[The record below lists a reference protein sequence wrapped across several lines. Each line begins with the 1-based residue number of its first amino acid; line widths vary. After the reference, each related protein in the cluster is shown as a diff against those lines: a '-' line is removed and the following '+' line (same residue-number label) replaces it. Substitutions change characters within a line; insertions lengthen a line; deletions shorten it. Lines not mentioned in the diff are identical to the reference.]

1 MKIYRPSDTCFD
13 EMKSRMN
20 RRALPEDSVRDTVNA
35 IIQDVSARGDEAL
48 FDYAARFD
56 RVHLDPSS
64 LFVTEAELAGAEA
77 AVEDSVKEAIA
88 ASLANI
94 HYFSDRS
101 RRQDWSGV
109 NAQGVE
115 VAERFLPYDR
125 VGIYIPGGKAPLV
138 STSIMTGGF
147 AQAAGVREIVAAT
160 PCGPDGRVN
169 PALLYALKA
178 SGATEI
184 VKIGGAQAIAA
195 LAVGT
200 ESVKPVEKI
209 FGPGN
214 RFVVEAKRQLVGAVA
229 IDLLPGPSEVM
240 VLADET
246 ADAEFLA
253 ADLLA
258 QGEHGPDSVVVFV
271 TTSEALL
278 EQVEAEV
285 ERQAALL
292 SRGSIIREVLDKH
305 AYGFLVSS
313 IQEGVDLVNAFAPEH
328 LVLVTRDEDA
338 VLDGIRTAGAI
349 YAGAFS
355 TVACGDFLA
364 GPSHTLPT
372 GGAGKSFSGLRADQF
387 QRRTSV
393 VRMNRE
399 AVLKSAPYVA
409 EFARVEGLDA
419 HNHSIQVNEAMEKGT
434 VRALAHAY
442 VYPSFHGLLHVKLE
456 ELGNFPHYLR
466 LLAICHVQ
474 TPEIAVE
481 YIKEVYSPIRR
492 RLHDCIRTMFP
503 GASTYQVFWTVLAI
517 ESIMI
522 GLLTRLRM
530 IVELM
535 ENNRVPKGSVQD
547 LFELIVRQVDGLIHL
562 CGQPS

>member
-13 EMKSRMN
+13 EMKRRMN

-48 FDYAARFD
+48 FDYASRFD
-56 RVHLDPSS
+56 KVHLDSSS
-64 LFVTEAELAGAEA
+64 LFVTEAELAEAEA
-77 AVEDSVKEAIA
+77 MVEGSVKEAIA
-88 ASLANI
+88 VSLANI

-195 LAVGT
+195 LALGT

-214 RFVVEAKRQLVGAVA
+214 RFVVEAKRPLVGAVA

-240 VLADET
+240 VLADDT

-278 EQVEAEV
+278 EQVDAEV

-313 IQEGVDLVNAFAPEH
+313 IQEGVELVN
-328 LVLVTRDEDA
+328 
-338 VLDGIRTAGAI
+338 GIRTAGAI
-349 YAGAFS
+349 YAGSLS

-393 VRMNRE
+393 VRMDRD
-399 AVLKSAPYVA
+399 AVLNSAPYVA

-419 HNHSIQVNEAMEKGT
+419 HNHSIQV
-434 VRALAHAY
+434 RAAR
-442 VYPSFHGLLHVKLE
+442 V
-456 ELGNFPHYLR
+456 
-466 LLAICHVQ
+466 
-474 TPEIAVE
+474 
-481 YIKEVYSPIRR
+481 
-492 RLHDCIRTMFP
+492 
-503 GASTYQVFWTVLAI
+503 
-517 ESIMI
+517 
-522 GLLTRLRM
+522 
-530 IVELM
+530 
-535 ENNRVPKGSVQD
+535 NR
-547 LFELIVRQVDGLIHL
+547 
-562 CGQPS
+562 